1 MVISAKSCNH
11 PAAKYISTTNVQGGW
26 GWGGGGASE
35 GQCQVLREH

>member
-11 PAAKYISTTNVQGGW
+11 PAAKYISTTNVQGG
-26 GWGGGGASE
+26 GVGGGASE